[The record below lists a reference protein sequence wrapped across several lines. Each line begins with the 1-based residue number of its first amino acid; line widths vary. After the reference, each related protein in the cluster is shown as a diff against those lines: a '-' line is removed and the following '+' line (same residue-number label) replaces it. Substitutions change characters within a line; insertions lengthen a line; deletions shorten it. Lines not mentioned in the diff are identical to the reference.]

1 MRSELFV
8 AEDFSLPLTVS
19 HPSTL
24 LVGDAKFSADLN
36 CGRNWRMKSPSFDKR
51 FFGLGFVCIM
61 LIPILASAQETQ
73 PHWSYSGQEGP
84 NEWAKLDSTFAACSI
99 GKTQSPID
107 IRDAKKAD
115 LPALRFDYNSV
126 PLNIIDNGHTIQVNY
141 PTGSTLTFGKKLY
154 TLKQFHFHHPSEEH
168 VNGHG
173 YDMVAHLVHAD
184 AEGHLAVVAVF
195 FKKEKANP
203 FIDLVWQ
210 NLPTEK
216 GKAVDVSGVALN
228 AKDLLPADHGYYTFS
243 GSLTTPPCS
252 EGVTWYVMKNPVTLS
267 DAQVAAFAKLYPRN
281 ARPIQAA
288 NGREILETQ

>member
-1 MRSELFV
+1 
-8 AEDFSLPLTVS
+8 
-19 HPSTL
+19 
-24 LVGDAKFSADLN
+24 
-36 CGRNWRMKSPSFDKR
+36 MKNPSFDKGFFR
-51 FFGLGFVCIM
+51 FGVLCIM
-61 LIPILASAQETQ
+61 LIPGFASSQETP

-84 NEWAKLDSTFAACSI
+84 NEWGKLASSYAACSS

-107 IRDAKKAD
+107 IKDAKKAD
-115 LPALRFDYNSV
+115 LPALKFDYNSV

-141 PTGSTLTFGKKLY
+141 PAGSTLTVGKRLY

-168 VNGHG
+168 VDGHG
-173 YDMVAHLVHAD
+173 YAMVAHLVHAD

-195 FKKEKANP
+195 LKKDKANP

-216 GKAVDVSGVALN
+216 GKALDISGVTLN

-252 EGVTWYVMKNPVTLS
+252 EGVTWYVMKSAVGLS
-267 DAQVAAFAKLYPRN
+267 EAQVAAFAKLYPRN

-288 NGREILETQ
+288 HGREILETQ